1 MVMGLDLYVDGPG
14 LNLPWLFLSLIT
26 PNLTPSGK
34 AERIL

>member
-1 MVMGLDLYVDGPG
+1 MVRGLDLYVDGPG